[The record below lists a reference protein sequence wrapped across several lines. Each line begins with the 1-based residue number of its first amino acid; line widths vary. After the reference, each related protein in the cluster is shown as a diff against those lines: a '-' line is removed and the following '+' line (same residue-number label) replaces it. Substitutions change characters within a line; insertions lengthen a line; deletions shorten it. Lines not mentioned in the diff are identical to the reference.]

1 MLSGRL
7 INDQFSDFVEDEIK
21 NRINSKKIKKI
32 LILGVSYKA
41 NVADQEIHWL

>member
-21 NRINSKKIKKI
+21 NRINSKKIKKN
-32 LILGVSYKA
+32 LFWV
-41 NVADQEIHWL
+41 

>member
-21 NRINSKKIKKI
+21 NRINSKKLKNTYFGCK
-32 LILGVSYKA
+32 L
-41 NVADQEIHWL
+41 